1 MCVFHPENMDD
12 TAVEEGVRLDA
23 AALTVAR
30 FRRFLRDNR
39 PVLVTGATSDWSA
52 TRDWVHEDGSIDVR
66 ALSAAYGHCTV
77 PVVDCRG
84 GDYGEQPRQ
93 EVRLS
98 EYLERWSRGDEAG
111 SYMKDWHF
119 VRDCLPGAAAYSTPA
134 PFADDW
140 LNWWWTER
148 RGSEDD
154 YRFVYLGPAGT
165 STPLHHDVLLSYSW
179 SANVAGCK
187 RWTLFPPSETHKLLD
202 RTGRRLAHDV
212 HLARAEA
219 AGEFP
224 ALGGARRVE
233 VVQRAGEALF
243 VPAGWH
249 HQVVLT
255 ASSWRCICSV
265 APQPTLV
272 VERPL
277 HARV

>member
-1 MCVFHPENMDD
+1 MDE
-12 TAVEEGVRLDA
+12 TAVEEVVRLDA

-52 TRDWVHEDGSIDVR
+52 TRDWVHEDGSIDVQ